1 MTPLARKTVFAALPV
16 VLVVAY
22 VTVPG
27 LADGG
32 GAILNAYNLCAVV
45 SASVLI
51 VAVALG
57 RPRPLLPWLLIA
69 GAVLLWVIGD
79 VVYDWVGGDPIV
91 SFADAFYVPAYIAL
105 IVACLRFLRLRI
117 GQRDSDSLLDAAM
130 VSIASALALW
140 ELVVEPTWNAAG
152 TSPAE
157 QMMGALYP
165 LLDVILLCM
174 LVQLLLVPGRR
185 LVSLILLLAGMGW
198 ILLADTIYAVL
209 VQTSSYGGNAERL
222 LNATWLLG
230 YALFPIAALHPSMT
244 EMTRYEAPADDGLRR
259 GRLFIPGLALLTVPM
274 AVLVASI
281 LGRDPG
287 IATTTLAA
295 VTVVPLVLWRIVRLN
310 RSTERARDAI
320 ARQERYYRALA
331 TNSSDAFLVVD
342 RDARVLDA
350 SSCALPAHRLLAG
363 RGRRRGQHVDRVRGG
378 PRAGRRAVPRLDK
391 QAWPDGDRRGP
402 DPDRKRLDPLG
413 RAALHQPSG

>member
-1 MTPLARKTVFAALPV
+1 M
-16 VLVVAY
+16 
-22 VTVPG
+22 
-27 LADGG
+27 
-32 GAILNAYNLCAVV
+32 
-45 SASVLI
+45 
-51 VAVALG
+51 
-57 RPRPLLPWLLIA
+57 
-69 GAVLLWVIGD
+69 LLWVIGD

-117 GQRDSDSLLDAAM
+117 GQRDGDTLLDAAM

-185 LVSLILLLAGMGW
+185 LVSLVLLLAGMGW

-230 YALFPIAALHPSMT
+230 YALFPIAALHPSMA

-287 IATTTLAA
+287 IATSTLAA

-320 ARQERYYRALA
+320 APPGALLPRPRDQFERCVPRGR
-331 TNSSDAFLVVD
+331 SRRESPRRV
-342 RDARVLDA
+342 RCAR
-350 SSCALPAHRLLAG
+350 PAHGLLAR
-363 RGRRRGQHVDRVRGG
+363 RGRRRGQHVDRVR
-378 PRAGRRAVPRLDK
+378 
-391 QAWPDGDRRGP
+391 RGP
-402 DPDRKRLDPLG
+402 QLWPRCCSSTRSASP
-413 RAALHQPSG
+413 A